1 MHLAVPVKDF
11 AIPYRHIALEFKPT
25 ENGRQATLRLAR
37 PDNKNLIDH
46 DMAEEIRDACRVIG
60 QDDACRL
67 VTVTGSGSSFSVG
80 RATPDVAEGDVSGR
94 IALLRVADCLSALP
108 VPVVVVLNGDA
119 IGHGLELALAG
130 DLRIASESAGFALWQ
145 PGQATVPW
153 DGGTQR
159 LPRLVGPA
167 WALDMALTGRKV
179 GAREALALGLVN
191 RVVAAD
197 ELETASMEL
206 ADQII
211 ASAPVAARFAKETVN
226 KGMDL
231 TLDQGLRLEADLSVI
246 LHSTSDRAE
255 GIASFKE
262 KRSPRYTGA

>member
-1 MHLAVPVKDF
+1 M
-11 AIPYRHIALEFKPT
+11 
-25 ENGRQATLRLAR
+25 RLAR
-37 PDNKNLIDH
+37 PDNENRIDG
-46 DMAEEIRDACRVIG
+46 DMVEEIRDACRVIG
-60 QDDACRL
+60 QDDTCRL
-67 VTVTGSGSSFSVG
+67 VMVTGSGSSFSVG
-80 RATPDVAEGDVSGR
+80 RASLDDVEGDVSGR
-94 IALLRVADCLSALP
+94 LALLRVSDCLAALP
-108 VPVVVVLNGDA
+108 VPVLVAINGDA

-130 DLRIASESAGFALWQ
+130 DLRIASESAKLALWQ

-179 GAREALALGLVN
+179 GAREALGLGLVN
-191 RVVAAD
+191 RVVAAE
-197 ELETASMEL
+197 ELEVASMQL
-206 ADQII
+206 AEQIM
-211 ASAPVAARFAKETVN
+211 ASAPVAARFAKEAVN

-255 GIASFKE
+255 GIYVLQGKAFTPLHRRLTRVQRGKSF
-262 KRSPRYTGA
+262 

>member
-1 MHLAVPVKDF
+1 M
-11 AIPYRHIALEFKPT
+11 
-25 ENGRQATLRLAR
+25 RLAR
-37 PDNKNLIDH
+37 PESENRIDG
-46 DMAEEIRDACRVIG
+46 DMGEEIRDACQVIG

-67 VTVTGSGSSFSVG
+67 VVVTGAGSSFSVG
-80 RATPDVAEGDVSGR
+80 RATLDDAEGDVSGR
-94 IALLRVADCLSALP
+94 LASLRIAGCLAALP

-130 DLRIASESAGFALWQ
+130 DLRIASESAGFALWE
-145 PGQATVPW
+145 PGQATIPW

-159 LPRLVGPA
+159 LPRLVGQA

-179 GAREALALGLVN
+179 GAQEALGLGLVN
-191 RVVAAD
+191 RVVAAE
-197 ELETASMEL
+197 ELETASMQL
-206 ADQII
+206 AEQII
-211 ASAPVAARFAKETVN
+211 ASAPVAAQFAKETVT

-231 TLDQGLRLEADLSVI
+231 TLDQGLRLEADLNVI

-262 KRSPRYTGA
+262 RRTPRYTGG

>member
-1 MHLAVPVKDF
+1 M
-11 AIPYRHIALEFKPT
+11 
-25 ENGRQATLRLAR
+25 RLAR
-37 PDNKNLIDH
+37 PESENRIDG
-46 DMAEEIRDACRVIG
+46 DMAEEIRDACQVIG

-67 VTVTGSGSSFSVG
+67 VVVTGAGSSFSVG
-80 RATPDVAEGDVSGR
+80 RATLDDAEGDVSGR
-94 IALLRVADCLSALP
+94 LASLRVADCLAALP

-130 DLRIASESAGFALWQ
+130 DLRIASESAGFALWE
-145 PGQATVPW
+145 PGQATIPW

-159 LPRLVGPA
+159 LPRLVGQA

-179 GAREALALGLVN
+179 GAQEALGLGLVN
-191 RVVAAD
+191 RVVAAE
-197 ELETASMEL
+197 ELETASMQL
-206 ADQII
+206 AEQII
-211 ASAPVAARFAKETVN
+211 ASAPVAAQFAKETVT

-231 TLDQGLRLEADLSVI
+231 TLDQGLRLEADLNVI

-262 KRSPRYTGA
+262 RRTPRYTGG